1 LTNKHQNK
9 LGIKICQDIT
19 RNPLRLDPLDWKLY
33 ISRKPSNFFFF
44 HIGANKSIILKI
56 GGLQML
62 RSRKKILSKDPWNGS
77 QYSSVESGCYEV
89 TILLVRGGRIF
100 FTFQFYNG
108 RKSSPLLTNNFVTL
122 KFGYGDGPN
131 LCRVKKEM
139 LVPHLLKI
147 YFGLG

>member
-1 LTNKHQNK
+1 
-9 LGIKICQDIT
+9 
-19 RNPLRLDPLDWKLY
+19 
-33 ISRKPSNFFFF
+33 
-44 HIGANKSIILKI
+44 
-56 GGLQML
+56 
-62 RSRKKILSKDPWNGS
+62 
-77 QYSSVESGCYEV
+77 
-89 TILLVRGGRIF
+89 VRGGRIF
-100 FTFQFYNG
+100 FTFQLNNG